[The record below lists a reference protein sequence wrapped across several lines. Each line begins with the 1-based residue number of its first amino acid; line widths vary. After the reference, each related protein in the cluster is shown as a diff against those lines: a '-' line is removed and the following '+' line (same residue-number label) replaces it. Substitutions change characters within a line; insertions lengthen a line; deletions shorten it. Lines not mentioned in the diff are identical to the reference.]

1 MKKAIIGAQVFDG
14 ETLLNDMAIVMNGEQ
29 IVAVVAADQLTD
41 NIDITELNGG
51 IVAPGFIDLQVNGGG
66 GVMLNNHPTTA
77 GLKRMIDGHRA
88 TGTTAMLPTL
98 ISDSAELHQ
107 RATAAI
113 RTCSPERPGLLGVHI
128 EGPFF
133 SLERRGAHLEGYIR
147 EPETADIDW
156 LCSLASPA
164 EPGNLSDLDVMVTLA
179 PERCQ
184 AGQIQRLSEAG
195 IRVCAGHS
203 NATSEQVDAALNEGL
218 QGFTHL
224 YNAMR
229 PLQGREPGVVGA
241 ALNDPDSYC
250 GIIVDGH
257 HVHPTAIQLA
267 YKSKPRGK
275 LYLVTDAMATVGS
288 ADKSFE
294 IYGETVHE
302 ENGRIVNA
310 EGRLAGSAIGMI
322 EAVKLAHQLAE
333 LPLTECLRMA
343 SLYPAQFIEQDHRL
357 GRIRADYRADLVHF
371 NRDFV
376 VQNTW
381 VAGDRQAHQPSHSS
395 SV

>member
-14 ETLLNDMAIVMNGEQ
+14 EKLLDNMAIVINDEQ
-29 IVAVVAADQLTD
+29 IMAVVAADQLTD
-41 NIDITELNGG
+41 SVDITELNGG
-51 IVAPGFIDLQVNGGG
+51 IIAPGFIDLQVNGGG
-66 GVMLNNHPTTA
+66 GVMFNNHPTSA

-98 ISDSAELHQ
+98 ISDSAELHK
-107 RATAAI
+107 RAIAAI
-113 RTCSPERPGLLGVHI
+113 HACSPERPGLLGVHI

-133 SLERRGAHLEGYIR
+133 SLERRGAHLAGYIR
-147 EPETADIDW
+147 APEAADIDW

-164 EPGNLSDLDVMVTLA
+164 GQDNLNVMVTLA

-203 NATSEQVDAALNEGL
+203 NATSEQIDAALSEGL

-294 IYGETVHE
+294 IYGETVRE

-333 LPLTECLRMA
+333 LPLIECLRMA
-343 SLYPAQFIEQDHRL
+343 SLYPAQFIEQDHKL
-357 GRIRADYRADLVHF
+357 GRIRSDYRADLVHF
-371 NRDFV
+371 NTNFV

-381 VAGDRQAHQPSHSS
+381 VAGDRQAHQPSHSF